1 MSDFQHIQNQFA
13 AAIRDPALPLLAGV
27 TPERMA
33 VYQEL
38 FFNNLLNF
46 VSSAFP
52 VLSTLYSES
61 QWHAKARLFFQSSNL
76 HSPYFLDIAESFLNW
91 LQQQQL
97 APEDPPFLLEL
108 AHYEWIELYLATA
121 HRQCHLPLLTQTE
134 ANVEAQLATSELA
147 MDELALLLCYQYPVS
162 QISTKFR
169 PAQPAAAPSLLL
181 VYRDLDDE
189 IKFMALNQLSAS
201 LLQLL
206 INTPG
211 ARLAELTTSLQTL
224 APQLTN
230 QQIGEGALQLLQDLA
245 KKGVIRAFQ
254 AA

>member
-1 MSDFQHIQNQFA
+1 MTDFQQIQRQFA
-13 AAIRDPALPLLAGV
+13 NAIRDPAQPPLHGV
-27 TPERMA
+27 APERMA

-38 FFNNLLNF
+38 FFNNVLNF
-46 VSSAFP
+46 VCSAFP
-52 VLSTLYSES
+52 VLTTLYSEQ
-61 QWHAKARLFFQSSNL
+61 QWHAKVRQFFQSNSL
-76 HSPYFLDIAESFLNW
+76 QSPYFLDIAESFLNW
-91 LQQQQL
+91 LQQQPL
-97 APEDPPFLLEL
+97 RPEDPPFLLEL

-121 HRQCHLPLLTQTE
+121 HRQVELSPLMQIESTQ
-134 ANVEAQLATSELA
+134 QLAV
-147 MDELALLLCYQYPVS
+147 DELALLLGYQFPVS
-162 QISTKFR
+162 QISVEFK
-169 PAQPAAAPSLLL
+169 PEQPLTEPCLLL
-181 VYRDLDDE
+181 VYRNTADD

-211 ARLAELTTSLQTL
+211 QCLSELTSTLQTL

-230 QQIGEGALQLLQDLA
+230 QQLGDGALQLLQDLA

>member
-1 MSDFQHIQNQFA
+1 MHDFQRIQHQFA
-13 AAIRDPALPLLAGV
+13 AAIRDPAQAIPAGV

-38 FFNNLLNF
+38 FFNNVLNF

-52 VLSTLYSES
+52 VLTTLYQTS
-61 QWHAKARLFFQSSNL
+61 QWQAKVRRFFQSSHL
-76 HSPYFLDIAESFLNW
+76 HSPYFLDIAETFLSW
-91 LQQQQL
+91 LQQQTLL
-97 APEDPPFLLEL
+97 AEDPPFLLEL

-121 HRQCHLPLLTQTE
+121 HRQNDLPWLQQIE
-134 ANVEAQLATSELA
+134 NSQPLAV
-147 MDELALLLCYQYPVS
+147 DELALLLSYQFPVS
-162 QISTKFR
+162 QISVEFQPTQ
-169 PAQPAAAPSLLL
+169 PTAQPSLLL
-181 VYRDLDDE
+181 VYRDPAQD
-189 IKFMALNQLSAS
+189 IKFVALTQLSATV
-201 LLQLL
+201 LQLL

-211 ARLAELTTSLQTL
+211 QSLLELTMALQTL

-230 QQIGEGALQLLQDLA
+230 EALRAGAGQLLEELA

>member
-1 MSDFQHIQNQFA
+1 MSDFQQIQSQFA
-13 AAIRDPALPLLAGV
+13 AAIRDPAQPLLPGV
-27 TPERMA
+27 SPERMA

-38 FFNNLLNF
+38 FFNNVLNF

-52 VLSTLYSES
+52 VLSTLYREP
-61 QWHAKARLFFQSSNL
+61 QWHAKTRLFFQSSNL

-121 HRQCHLPLLTQTE
+121 HRQCHQPLLMQT
-134 ANVEAQLATSELA
+134 EAQLATSQLA

-162 QISTKFR
+162 QISATFR
-169 PAQPAAAPSLLL
+169 PERPAAPSLLL
-181 VYRDLDDE
+181 VYRDLENE